1 MFLIKKKVENHEYPV
16 IIRQWFSSDRYP
28 AGYYPILSGIRENG
42 IRHIP
47 TLFILDI
54 SVSSK
59 LFFP

>member
-1 MFLIKKKVENHEYPV
+1 MSIRLLSGNDFLLTGIRQATIRYYPV
-16 IIRQWFSSDRYP
+16 
-28 AGYYPILSGIRENG
+28 LSGIRENG